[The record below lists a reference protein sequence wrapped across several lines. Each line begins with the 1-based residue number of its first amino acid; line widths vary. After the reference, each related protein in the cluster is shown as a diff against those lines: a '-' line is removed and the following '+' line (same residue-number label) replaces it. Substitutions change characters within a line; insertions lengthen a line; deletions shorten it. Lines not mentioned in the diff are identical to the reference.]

1 MRRTLLSLIALSV
14 LLLPGCG
21 SSMPKTVTASGTITL
36 DGAPLDGASITL
48 LNENGVTAIAKS
60 DSNGRF
66 SLRTVVGADMVDGA
80 VPGLHQVGV
89 AKTVTEG
96 GGAEKQAGESDQ
108 DMVNRMAGSM
118 TSAAAKQKFIVPQQF
133 GSPQSSKL
141 SLDVPT
147 SGSDK
152 LNLDIKTKK

>member
-1 MRRTLLSLIALSV
+1 
-14 LLLPGCG
+14 
-21 SSMPKTVTASGTITL
+21 MPKTVTASGTITL

-96 GGAEKQAGESDQ
+96 GGAEMKPGENER

-118 TSAAAKQKFIVPQQF
+118 MGAAKQKYIVPQQF

-147 SGSDK
+147 AGSDK
-152 LNLDIKTKK
+152 LTLDIKTKK

>member
-1 MRRTLLSLIALSV
+1 
-14 LLLPGCG
+14 
-21 SSMPKTVTASGTITL
+21 MPKTVTASGTITL

-60 DSNGRF
+60 DSSGRF
-66 SLRTVVGADMVDGA
+66 SLRTVVGSDMVDGA

-96 GGAEKQAGESDQ
+96 GGAEMKPGESER

-118 TSAAAKQKFIVPQQF
+118 TSAAKQKFIVPQQF
-133 GSPQSSKL
+133 GSPQSSNL

-147 SGSDK
+147 AGSDK
-152 LNLDIKTKK
+152 LTLDIKTKK

>member
-1 MRRTLLSLIALSV
+1 
-14 LLLPGCG
+14 
-21 SSMPKTVTASGTITL
+21 MPKTVTASGIITL

-89 AKTVTEG
+89 AKTISEG
-96 GGAEKQAGESDQ
+96 GGAEMKPGENER

-118 TSAAAKQKFIVPQQF
+118 TSPAKQKYIVPQQF

-147 SGSDK
+147 AGSDK
-152 LNLDIKTKK
+152 LTLDIKTKK

>member
-1 MRRTLLSLIALSV
+1 
-14 LLLPGCG
+14 
-21 SSMPKTVTASGTITL
+21 MPKTVTASGTITL

-60 DSNGRF
+60 DSSGRF
-66 SLRTVVGADMVDGA
+66 SLRTVVGSDMVDGA

-96 GGAEKQAGESDQ
+96 GGAEMKPGESER

-118 TSAAAKQKFIVPQQF
+118 VSAAKQKFIVPQQF
-133 GSPQSSKL
+133 GSPQSSNL

-147 SGSDK
+147 AGSDK
-152 LNLDIKTKK
+152 LTLDIKTKK